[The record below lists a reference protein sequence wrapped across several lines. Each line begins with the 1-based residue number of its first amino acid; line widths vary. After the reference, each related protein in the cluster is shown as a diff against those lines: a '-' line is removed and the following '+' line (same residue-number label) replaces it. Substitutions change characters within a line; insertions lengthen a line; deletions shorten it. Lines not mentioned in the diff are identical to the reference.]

1 MEKPKLD
8 PVIDCVLKDEK
19 TTVLRNCDT
28 FFDVRDLMIRNLRYV
43 ISKYKEYDSKMK
55 EYVKSIE
62 YRLGILES
70 DMAELEDSDN
80 KIKKL
85 AHRLSCSRARARR
98 AEEELHRLRILT
110 KEIPQDIQNYTIA
123 VGLFKEKNSKLTERV
138 KKLEEDKLKLK
149 DRIKELQNTINYLI
163 RQNEKTNNVVCSDS
177 AN

>member
-1 MEKPKLD
+1 
-8 PVIDCVLKDEK
+8 
-19 TTVLRNCDT
+19 
-28 FFDVRDLMIRNLRYV
+28 MIRNLRYV

-85 AHRLSCSRARARR
+85 AYRLSCSRARARR

-163 RQNEKTNNVVCSDS
+163 IQNEKTNNVVCSDS